1 MKLVAHG
8 QTLAAIHGNREEF
21 DDEDALHLIH
31 SMAGHF
37 PFIRMTST
45 AEVSCDGEVG
55 EKRRRTI
62 ADGAPPRL
70 SAAAGWSPAYGAGA
84 LDAASGQ

>member
-1 MKLVAHG
+1 M
-8 QTLAAIHGNREEF
+8 
-21 DDEDALHLIH
+21 IH

-37 PFIRMTST
+37 SFIRMNST

-55 EKRRRTI
+55 EKTRTV